1 MVPLHRN
8 HLECGALGEW
18 CEDVGAGVVVGG
30 RGLLEWRRPARPKA
44 RPQWRG
50 PGGEA
55 PAARPPKR
63 DTYNRPVPTYL
74 DHAAT
79 SPLRPEALEAMLPY
93 LGGEFGNPSSPHSFG
108 RRARAALDDAHER
121 IARQIGAGPREVVL
135 TSGGTEALNL
145 ALKGAAWAGK
155 GRGHRIVTSAV
166 EHHAVLHALQHL
178 EKFGFEIV
186 ELPVDRYG
194 RVDPD
199 QVAAAIT
206 ERTTIVAIQL
216 ANNEVGTLQPV
227 ARIGEVVREKAP
239 KGCLFLVDAVA
250 AAAWIPID
258 VTTLGCDMLA
268 LAGHKLDGPK
278 GIGALYLKKGTHILA
293 QLQGGNQ
300 ERFRRAGTEDV
311 AAAVGMSVAFELA
324 VAERDATV
332 KRVKKLR
339 DRLKGAVLAVDG
351 VELTGHPRERLPNL
365 LSVVVGEAD
374 GAAIVTK
381 LDLQGIAGSVG
392 SACTTGST
400 EPSHVLTA
408 MGYPDDEA
416 RGSLRLSLGRS
427 TTDAEI
433 DEAIEIVPGVLE
445 ASRAAAAVIAADPLG
460 QAVAS

>member
-1 MVPLHRN
+1 MPAGRRVGPPYNSGVPI
-8 HLECGALGEW
+8 
-18 CEDVGAGVVVGG
+18 
-30 RGLLEWRRPARPKA
+30 
-44 RPQWRG
+44 
-50 PGGEA
+50 
-55 PAARPPKR
+55 
-63 DTYNRPVPTYL
+63 YL

-79 SPLRPEALEAMLPY
+79 TPLRPEALEAMLPY
-93 LGGEFGNPSSPHSFG
+93 LDGEFGNPSSPHSYG
-108 RRARAALDDAHER
+108 RRARAALDEAHER
-121 IARQIGAGPREVVL
+121 IARGIGAGPREIIF

-199 QVAAAIT
+199 HVAAAIT
-206 ERTTIVAIQL
+206 ERTTVVAIQL
-216 ANNEVGTLQPV
+216 ANNEVGTLQPA
-227 ARIGEVVREKAP
+227 ARIGQLVREKGP

-250 AAAWIPID
+250 GAAWLPID
-258 VTTLGCDMLA
+258 IETLGCDLLA

-278 GIGALYLKKGTHILA
+278 GAGALYLRKGTHILA
-293 QLQGGNQ
+293 QVQGGNQ

-311 AAAVGMSVAFELA
+311 AGAVGMGVAFELA
-324 VAERDATV
+324 VAERDVTV
-332 KRVKKLR
+332 KRVRKLR
-339 DRLKGAVLAVDG
+339 DRLRAAALAIDG
-351 VELTGHPRERLPNL
+351 VELTGHPRERLPNV

-374 GAAIVTK
+374 GAAIVVK
-381 LDLQGIAGSVG
+381 LDLAGIAGSVG

-433 DEAIEIVPGVLE
+433 DEAVETVPRILA
-445 ASRAAAAVIAADPLG
+445 ASRAGAAVLAADPFG
-460 QAVAS
+460 QAAAS